1 MCGWGDTKHEKQ
13 IYYRKMNKKSLSFAL
28 YILSVLCLLPLVAV
42 VLLLVLPPFFGI
54 RPFTVISGSMQA
66 TIPVGSVVYVRDCE
80 PAQLEEGEIVTFYM
94 NYSSP
99 TPTTHRVLENH
110 VEEKELITKG
120 DSNSSEDI
128 VPIPYH
134 LVIGKVILSLPVL
147 GWVSLALS
155 TLQGKTALVILFLLG
170 FLLKELSERI

>member
-1 MCGWGDTKHEKQ
+1 MKKKQ
-13 IYYRKMNKKSLSFAL
+13 GLRIGLN
-28 YILSVLCLLPLVAV
+28 ILAALCLLPLVAV
-42 VLLLVLPPFFGI
+42 VILLVLPPFFGI
-54 RPFTVISGSMQA
+54 RPFTVISGSMQE
-66 TIPVGSVVYVRDCE
+66 TIPVGSVVYVKGCE
-80 PAQLEEGEIVTFYM
+80 PAELEEGEIVTFYM

-134 LVIGKVILSLPVL
+134 LVIGKVIFSLPVL

-155 TLQGKTALVILFLLG
+155 TMLGKAALVILLLLG
-170 FLLKELSERI
+170 FLLKELSERV